1 MLILLPVVVL
11 TCAIADCYN
20 LQFPFFKSLKFG
32 YSSSL
37 LPSSLNL
44 KILFRYTLLIWLYG
58 CSFDR
63 VIASRLKD

>member
-11 TCAIADCYN
+11 TCAADCYN